1 MAIYHLSMKPI
12 SRGSGRSGV
21 AAAAYRAGERLTN
34 ERDGITHDFT
44 QRDGVEHAEIVLPQE
59 VDADWARDRSALW
72 NAAEA
77 AETRKDARVAREFE
91 IALPHE
97 LNADERLKAT
107 RVFAQGLADRY
118 GTAVDFAIHSPQ
130 GETDVRNHHAHL
142 MMTVRAVGLEGLLD
156 KTSIE
161 RENKWL
167 LSQGLPTSSMQMRE
181 IRQSW
186 EQVANEHLARAG
198 HDVRIDHRSHQERGL
213 EIEPTEH
220 MGVFATQMERRGV
233 EVSRTRLDGD
243 ASRRNAEL
251 IAEKPE
257 QVLSVIT
264 GEKSV
269 FDRHD
274 VARALHRSIDGA
286 EAFQQAFAKV
296 MGSEALVE
304 LQAERVDADG
314 EITLAKYSTKEM
326 VALERGMADGALRM
340 SEARSHGVDGPHVEA
355 ALAVQD
361 GAIRRGVAA
370 DSGGQLTRGSLSESD
385 RNAAIERAGLSDEQR
400 RAVEHVTGGEQIA
413 AVVGLAGAGKSTM
426 LAAARDAWERQG
438 FAVHGAALSGKA
450 AEGLEEASEISSRT
464 LASWEHGW
472 KAGRGE
478 LGPKD
483 VMVIDEAG
491 MVGSR
496 QLARFVAEAE
506 RTGAKLVLV
515 GDHEQ
520 LQAIGAGAPF
530 RAIAERVG
538 FAELQDIR
546 RQREDWQREASGDF
560 ARHRTCEGLAAY
572 AERGGVRFSETRDDA
587 RAAIV
592 ADYMA
597 DAADRPEGSRVAM
610 AHRRVDVRALNA
622 DIRTARQERGELAR
636 GDGDQ
641 GRLGREYVF
650 ETNDGKRSFA
660 PGDRIVFLENNR
672 ELRVKNGMLGTVTSV
687 ESGRVDARLDGP
699 VRARGEQR
707 TVSWSTNNY
716 AAFDHGYA
724 TTIHKTQGATV
735 DRSFVMASST
745 MDRHLTYVSMTRH
758 RDQATLYAG
767 RDEFKS
773 GIESLAARLGRD
785 GSKETTL
792 DYMQGFAERRG
803 IAEQFGVKSEI
814 EVGRGMGGDAWPRPG
829 QGAEMGRK
837 DLARDSR
844 AQGPAADRRGNRDQ
858 VQNRGA
864 GGERV
869 NRADVAA
876 DQPTAK
882 RSMFAGLKLGTARG
896 EPQERGEAASGAKGG
911 RGPAAGSQGSAT
923 PREQLLAAVEDYA
936 RAYQDAARMRAAD
949 LPVLPHQKLA
959 LRSAGAAMDNTRPGS
974 TQELVAVLK
983 HESLS
988 QRAMVDLSGPERAAA
1003 LVAGMD
1009 RERQRQVQRDV
1020 AERGVERGG
1029 GTSDRSV
1036 SVRELE
1042 AEKHIKERDK
1052 GMER

>member
-1 MAIYHLSMKPI
+1 MKPI
-12 SRGSGRSGV
+12 SRGSGRSAV

-34 ERDGITHDFT
+34 ERDGVTHDFT
-44 QRDGVEHAEIVLPQE
+44 RRDGVEHAEIVLPRGSE
-59 VDADWARDRSALW
+59 AGWGLDRAALW

-97 LNADERLKAT
+97 LSGEERLEAT
-107 RVFAQGLADRY
+107 RSFAQGLADRY
-118 GTAVDFAIHSPQ
+118 GTAVDFAIHSPH
-130 GETDVRNHHAHL
+130 GATDVRNHHAHL
-142 MMTVRAVGLEGLLD
+142 MMTVRAVGSEGFLD

-186 EQVANEHLARAG
+186 EQVANERLAAAG
-198 HDVRIDHRSHQERGL
+198 LDLRIDHRSHQERGL

-243 ASRRNAEL
+243 AARRNAEL
-251 IAEKPE
+251 IGEKPE
-257 QVLSVIT
+257 QVLTLIT
-264 GEKSV
+264 AEKSV

-274 VARALHRSIDGA
+274 VARALHRSIDQP
-286 EAFQQAFAKV
+286 EAFQTAFAKV
-296 MGSEALVE
+296 MASDALVE
-304 LQAERVDADG
+304 LQAERVDQNG
-314 EITLAKYSTKEM
+314 EITLAKYSTSEM
-326 VALERGMADGALRM
+326 VALERGMADGAMRM
-340 SEARSHGVDGPHVEA
+340 SEARSHGVDGAHVDA
-355 ALAVQD
+355 ALALQD

-370 DSGGQLTRGSLSESD
+370 DTAGQVARGPLSEAD
-385 RNAAIERAGLSDEQR
+385 RDVAIDRAGLSDEQR

-438 FAVHGAALSGKA
+438 YAVHGAALSGKA
-450 AEGLEEASEISSRT
+450 AEGLEEASGISSRT

-472 KAGRGE
+472 KAGRSE

-506 RTGAKLVLV
+506 RTGAKLVMV
-515 GDHEQ
+515 GDQEQ

-546 RQREDWQREASGDF
+546 RQRKDWQREASGDF
-560 ARHRTCEGLAAY
+560 ARHRTGEGLAAY
-572 AERGGVRFSETRDDA
+572 AERGDVRFSETRDAA

-597 DAADRPEGSRVAM
+597 DAAERPDGSRVAM

-622 DIRTARQERGELAR
+622 DIRAARQDAGELAR
-636 GDGDQ
+636 GEGEQ
-641 GRLGREYVF
+641 GRLGREHVF

-672 ELRVKNGMLGTVTSV
+672 ELGVKNGMLGTVASV
-687 ESGRVDARLDGP
+687 EPDRITARLDGP
-699 VRARGEQR
+699 VRPGGGPR
-707 TVSWSTNNY
+707 TVLLSTNNY

-735 DRSFVMASST
+735 DRAFVMASGT

-767 RDEFKS
+767 KDEFK
-773 GIESLAARLGRD
+773 GGMESLAARLGRD

-792 DYMQGFAERRG
+792 DYAQGFAERRG
-803 IAEQFGVKSEI
+803 IAERFGVKSEI
-814 EVGRGMGGDAWPRPG
+814 EIEVERGGSG
-829 QGAEMGRK
+829 QGRQGVGGEKLRG
-837 DLARDSR
+837 DLGRDSK
-844 AQGPAADRRGNRDQ
+844 AKNPAAERRGERDQ
-858 VQNRGA
+858 VQDRAA
-864 GGERV
+864 GGEGAQ
-869 NRADVAA
+869 RAG
-876 DQPTAK
+876 PTQEAPVPK
-882 RSMFAGLKLGTARG
+882 RSMFAGLKLGAGRA
-896 EPQERGEAASGAKGG
+896 EAQERREAASGQKGVASPG
-911 RGPAAGSQGSAT
+911 EPAPGSAEA
-923 PREQLLAAVEDYA
+923 RVQLLAAVEGYA
-936 RAYQDAARMRAAD
+936 KAYQDAARMRAAD
-949 LPVLPHQKLA
+949 LPVLEHQKLA
-959 LRSAGAAMDNTRPGS
+959 LRTAGVAIDKARPGS
-974 TQELVAVLK
+974 TQEFAAVLK

-988 QRAMVDLSGPERAAA
+988 QRAMADLSGPARAAQ
-1003 LVAGMD
+1003 LVTGMD
-1009 RERQRQVQRDV
+1009 RERQRQVQRE
-1020 AERGVERGG
+1020 AAARGMEAAAGERMRRDAARQPEVERP
-1029 GTSDRSV
+1029 
-1036 SVRELE
+1036 
-1042 AEKHIKERDK
+1042 APERDK

>member
-1 MAIYHLSMKPI
+1 MAIYHLSMKLI
-12 SRGSGRSGV
+12 SRGSGRSAV

-44 QRDGVEHAEIVLPQE
+44 RRDGVEHSEIVLPRGSE
-59 VDADWARDRSALW
+59 ADWALDRSALW

-97 LNADERLKAT
+97 LSAEERLEAT
-107 RVFAQGLADRY
+107 RSFAQGLADRY
-118 GTAVDFAIHSPQ
+118 GTAVDFAIHSPH
-130 GETDVRNHHAHL
+130 GATDVRNHHAHL
-142 MMTVRAVGLEGLLD
+142 MMTVRAVGSEEFLG

-167 LSQGLPTSSMQMRE
+167 LSQRLPTSSMQMRE

-186 EQVANEHLARAG
+186 EQVANERLAAAG
-198 HDVRIDHRSHQERGL
+198 LDVRIDHRSHQERGL

-243 ASRRNAEL
+243 AARRNADL
-251 IAEKPE
+251 ISEKPE
-257 QVLSVIT
+257 QVLTLIT

-274 VARALHRSIDGA
+274 VARALHRSIDQP
-286 EAFQQAFAKV
+286 EAFQTAFAKV
-296 MGSEALVE
+296 MASDALVE
-304 LQAERVDADG
+304 LQAERVDQNG

-326 VALERGMADGALRM
+326 VSLERGMADGAMRM
-340 SEARSHGVDGPHVEA
+340 SEARSHGVDGAHVDA

-361 GAIRRGVAA
+361 AAIRRGVAA
-370 DSGGQLTRGSLSESD
+370 DTAGQVARGALSESD
-385 RNAAIERAGLSDEQR
+385 RDVAIDRAGLSDEQR
-400 RAVEHVTGGEQIA
+400 RAVEHVTGGERIA

-438 FAVHGAALSGKA
+438 YAVHGAALSGKA
-450 AEGLEEASEISSRT
+450 AEGLEEASRISSRT

-472 KAGRGE
+472 KAGRSE

-506 RTGAKLVLV
+506 RTGAKLVMV
-515 GDHEQ
+515 GDQEQ

-530 RAIAERVG
+530 RAIAKRIG

-560 ARHRTCEGLAAY
+560 ARHRTGDGLFAY
-572 AERGGVRFSETRDDA
+572 AERGGVRFSETRAEA

-597 DAADRPEGSRVAM
+597 DAAERPEGSRVAM

-622 DIRTARQERGELAR
+622 DIRAARQEAGELAR
-636 GDGDQ
+636 GEGEQ
-641 GRLGREYVF
+641 GALGREHVF

-672 ELRVKNGMLGTVTSV
+672 ELGVKNGMLGTVSSV
-687 ESGRVDARLDGP
+687 EDGRIAAALDGKG
-699 VRARGEQR
+699 RNGEDR
-707 TVSWSTNNY
+707 TVTVSTSNY

-724 TTIHKTQGATV
+724 TTIHKTQGSTV
-735 DRSFVMASST
+735 DRAFVMASGT

-767 RDEFKS
+767 KDEFKN
-773 GIESLAARLGRD
+773 GMESLAARLGRD

-792 DYMQGFAERRG
+792 DYAQDFAERRG
-803 IAEQFGVKSEI
+803 IAERFGVRSEI
-814 EVGRGMGGDAWPRPG
+814 EVERAADGRARQREGVERQRA
-829 QGAEMGRK
+829 
-837 DLARDSR
+837 DLARDSG
-844 AQGPAADRRGNRDQ
+844 AKDPPADRRGD
-858 VQNRGA
+858 RGQRQ
-864 GGERV
+864 ERV
-869 NRADVAA
+869 AGEEGPQRAG
-876 DQPTAK
+876 PTTETPAAK
-882 RSMFAGLKLGTARG
+882 RSMFAGLKLGAGRG
-896 EPQERGEAASGAKGG
+896 DPQEGRDAASGQQG
-911 RGPAAGSQGSAT
+911 RMSPSEPTSGSADA
-923 PREQLLAAVEDYA
+923 RVQLLAAVENYA
-936 RAYQDAARMRAAD
+936 KAYQDAARMRAAD
-949 LPVLPHQKLA
+949 LPVLEHQKLA
-959 LRSAGAAMDNTRPGS
+959 LRTAGSAMDKARPGS
-974 TQELVAVLK
+974 TQEMASVLE

-988 QRAMVDLSGPERAAA
+988 QRAMAELSGPALAAQ

-1009 RERQRQVQRDV
+1009 RERQRQVQREV
-1020 AERGVERGG
+1020 AARGIEPDGG
-1029 GTSDRSV
+1029 SLDRSDAAREPDAAKH
-1036 SVRELE
+1036 VR
-1042 AEKHIKERDK
+1042 ERDK

>member
-12 SRGSGRSGV
+12 SRGSGRSAV
-21 AAAAYRAGERLTN
+21 AAAAYRAGKRLTN
-34 ERDGITHDFT
+34 ERDGVTHDFT
-44 QRDGVEHAEIVLPQE
+44 RRGGVEHSEIVLPRGS
-59 VDADWARDRSALW
+59 DAEWARDRATLW

-97 LNADERLKAT
+97 LNAEERLEAT
-107 RVFAQGLADRY
+107 RAFAQGLADRY
-118 GTAVDFAIHSPQ
+118 GTAVDFAIHSPH

-142 MMTVRAVGLEGLLD
+142 LMTVRAVGSEGFLD

-186 EQVANEHLARAG
+186 EQVANERLAAAG
-198 HDVRIDHRSHQERGL
+198 LDVRIDHRSHQERGL

-243 ASRRNAEL
+243 AARRNAEL

-257 QVLSVIT
+257 QVLALIT
-264 GEKSV
+264 AEKSV

-286 EAFQQAFAKV
+286 DAFQAAFAKV
-296 MGSEALVE
+296 MASDALVE
-304 LQAERVDADG
+304 LQAERVDQNG

-326 VALERGMADGALRM
+326 VALERAMADGAMRM
-340 SEARSHGVDGPHVEA
+340 SEARSHEVDGAHVDA
-355 ALAVQD
+355 AIAVQD

-370 DSGGQLTRGSLSESD
+370 DTAGQVARGALSESD
-385 RNAAIERAGLSDEQR
+385 RDVAIDRAGLSDEQR

-438 FAVHGAALSGKA
+438 YAVHGAALSGKA
-450 AEGLEEASEISSRT
+450 AEGLEEASGISSRT

-478 LGPKD
+478 LGQKD

-506 RTGAKLVLV
+506 RTGAKLVMV
-515 GDHEQ
+515 GDQEQ

-546 RQREDWQREASGDF
+546 RQREDWQREASGDL
-560 ARHRTCEGLAAY
+560 ARHRTGEGLSAY
-572 AERGGVRFSETRDDA
+572 AERGGVRFSDTRDEA

-597 DAADRPEGSRVAM
+597 DAAERPEGSRVAM

-622 DIRTARQERGELAR
+622 DIRSARQEAGELAR
-636 GDGDQ
+636 GEGEQ
-641 GRLGREYVF
+641 GGLGRERVF

-672 ELRVKNGMLGTVTSV
+672 ELGVKNGMLGTIQSV
-687 ESGRVDARLDGP
+687 EPDVITARLDGP
-699 VRARGEQR
+699 ARARGEQR
-707 TVSWSTNNY
+707 TVSFTTSDY
-716 AAFDHGYA
+716 AAIDHGYA

-735 DRSFVMASST
+735 DRSFVMASGT

-767 RDEFKS
+767 KDEFK
-773 GIESLAARLGRD
+773 GGMESLATRLGRD

-792 DYMQGFAERRG
+792 DYAQGFAERRG
-803 IAEQFGVKSEI
+803 IAERFGVKSEI
-814 EVGRGMGGDAWPRPG
+814 AVERAGEGQARQGEGGETRRG
-829 QGAEMGRK
+829 
-837 DLARDSR
+837 DLGRDS
-844 AQGPAADRRGNRDQ
+844 GVKDPAADQRGERDQ
-858 VQNRGA
+858 VRGRAA
-864 GGERV
+864 GGEGV
-869 NRADVAA
+869 QRAGPDTETPA
-876 DQPTAK
+876 AK
-882 RSMFAGLKLGTARG
+882 RSMFAGLKLGAG
-896 EPQERGEAASGAKGG
+896 RGEAQEGRRAASERTGGASPGE
-911 RGPAAGSQGSAT
+911 PSSGSAEA
-923 PREQLLAAVEDYA
+923 RVQLLAAVENYA
-936 RAYQDAARMRAAD
+936 KAYEDAARMRAAD
-949 LPVLPHQKLA
+949 LPVLEHQKLA
-959 LRSAGAAMDNTRPGS
+959 LRTAGAAMDKARPGS
-974 TQELVAVLK
+974 TQEFVAVLK

-988 QRAMVDLSGPERAAA
+988 QRAMAALTGPERAAQ

-1009 RERQRQVQRDV
+1009 RERQRQVQREV
-1020 AERGVERGG
+1020 AERGVEAGVAKADRG
-1029 GTSDRSV
+1029 DAARQAD
-1036 SVRELE
+1036 
-1042 AEKHIKERDK
+1042 AEKHVPERDK

>member
-12 SRGSGRSGV
+12 SRGMGRSAV

-34 ERDGITHDFT
+34 ERDGVTHDFT
-44 QRDGVEHAEIVLPQE
+44 RRGGVEHSEIVLPRGS
-59 VDADWARDRSALW
+59 DAEWAKDRATLW
-72 NAAEA
+72 NVAEA
-77 AETRKDARVAREFE
+77 AEGRKDARVAREFE

-97 LNADERLKAT
+97 LSADERLEAT
-107 RVFAQGLADRY
+107 RSFAQGLADRY
-118 GTAVDFAIHSPQ
+118 GTAVDVAIHSPH

-142 MMTVRAVGLEGLLD
+142 LMTVRAVGSEGFLD

-186 EQVANEHLARAG
+186 EQVANERLAAAG
-198 HDVRIDHRSHQERGL
+198 LDVRIDHRSHQERGL

-243 ASRRNAEL
+243 AGRRNADL

-257 QVLSVIT
+257 QVLTLIT

-274 VARALHRSIDGA
+274 VARALHRSIDQPD
-286 EAFQQAFAKV
+286 AFQAAFAKV
-296 MGSEALVE
+296 MASDALVE
-304 LQAERVDADG
+304 LQAERVDQNG
-314 EITLAKYSTKEM
+314 EITLARYSTKEM
-326 VALERGMADGALRM
+326 VALERGMADGAMRM
-340 SEARSHGVDGPHVEA
+340 SEARLHGVDRAHVDA

-370 DSGGQLTRGSLSESD
+370 DTAGHVARGALSEAD
-385 RNAAIERAGLSDEQR
+385 RDRAVDSAGLSDEQR
-400 RAVEHVTGGEQIA
+400 RAVEHVTGGEQIVV
-413 AVVGLAGAGKSTM
+413 VVGLAGAGKSTM

-438 FAVHGAALSGKA
+438 YAVHGAALSGKA
-450 AEGLEEASEISSRT
+450 AEGLEEASGIGSRT

-496 QLARFVAEAE
+496 QLARFVDEAE
-506 RTGAKLVLV
+506 RTGAKLVMV
-515 GDHEQ
+515 GDQEQ

-546 RQREDWQREASGDF
+546 RQREDWQREASGDL
-560 ARHRTCEGLAAY
+560 ARHRTGEGLAAY
-572 AERGGVRFSETRDDA
+572 AEHGGVRFSETRDAA

-597 DAADRPEGSRVAM
+597 DAAERPEGSRVAM

-622 DIRTARQERGELAR
+622 DIRAARQDAGELAR
-636 GDGDQ
+636 GEGDQ
-641 GRLGREYVF
+641 GRLGREQVF

-672 ELRVKNGMLGTVTSV
+672 ELGVKNGMLGAVQSV
-687 ESGRVDARLDGP
+687 EPDVITVRLDGP
-699 VRARGEQR
+699 ARARGEHR
-707 TVSWSTNNY
+707 TVSLSTGHY

-735 DRSFVMASST
+735 DRAFVMASGT

-758 RDQATLYAG
+758 RDQAGIYVG
-767 RDEFKS
+767 KDEFK
-773 GIESLAARLGRD
+773 GGMEALAARLGRD

-792 DYMQGFAERRG
+792 DYAQGFAERRG
-803 IAEQFGVKSEI
+803 IAERFGVKGDI
-814 EVGRGMGGDAWPRPG
+814 EVERGEGGAKALQNKGVEKQRGDLGRGSAAGGR
-829 QGAEMGRK
+829 
-837 DLARDSR
+837 
-844 AQGPAADRRGNRDQ
+844 AADRRGDRGEAQDRAAGRQGDQ
-858 VQNRGA
+858 AA
-864 GGERV
+864 GGASE
-869 NRADVAA
+869 APA
-876 DQPTAK
+876 AK
-882 RSMFAGLKLGTARG
+882 RSMFAGLNLGAGRG
-896 EPQERGEAASGAKGG
+896 ESQERASAAPDRSG
-911 RGPAAGSQGSAT
+911 GSRTGAPTSGSAAA
-923 PREQLLAAVEDYA
+923 RVQLLAAVEGYA

-949 LPVLPHQKLA
+949 LPVLEHQKLA
-959 LRSAGAAMDNTRPGS
+959 LRSAGAVMDKARPGS
-974 TQELVAVLK
+974 TQEMASVLK

-988 QRAMVDLSGPERAAA
+988 QRAMADLTGPARAAQ

-1009 RERQRQVQRDV
+1009 RERQRQVQREA
-1020 AERGVERGG
+1020 AERGVEAGAGRTDQGKAA
-1029 GTSDRSV
+1029 RKP
-1036 SVRELE
+1036 E
-1042 AEKHIKERDK
+1042 AEKHVRERDK

>member
-12 SRGSGRSGV
+12 SRGMGRSAV

-34 ERDGITHDFT
+34 ERDGVTHDFT
-44 QRDGVEHAEIVLPQE
+44 RRGGVEHSEIVLPRGS
-59 VDADWARDRSALW
+59 DAEWAKDRATLW

-77 AETRKDARVAREFE
+77 AEGRKDARVAREFE

-97 LNADERLKAT
+97 LNAEERLEAT
-107 RVFAQGLADRY
+107 RSFAQGLADRY
-118 GTAVDFAIHSPQ
+118 GTAVDLAIHSPH

-142 MMTVRAVGLEGLLD
+142 LMTVRAVGSEGFLD

-186 EQVANEHLARAG
+186 EQVANERLAAAG
-198 HDVRIDHRSHQERGL
+198 LDVRIDHRSHQERGL

-243 ASRRNAEL
+243 AARRNADL

-257 QVLSVIT
+257 QVLTLIT

-274 VARALHRSIDGA
+274 VARALHRSIDRPD
-286 EAFQQAFAKV
+286 AFQAAFAKV
-296 MGSEALVE
+296 MASEALVE
-304 LQAERVDADG
+304 LQAERVDQNG
-314 EITLAKYSTKEM
+314 EITLARYSTKEM
-326 VALERGMADGALRM
+326 VALERGMADGAVRM
-340 SEARSHGVDGPHVEA
+340 SEARLHGVDGAHVDA

-370 DSGGQLTRGSLSESD
+370 DTAGQVARGALSESD
-385 RNAAIERAGLSDEQR
+385 RDVAIDSAGLSGEQR
-400 RAVEHVTGGEQIA
+400 RAVEHVTGREQIA
-413 AVVGLAGAGKSTM
+413 VVVGLAGAGKSTM

-438 FAVHGAALSGKA
+438 YAVHGAALSGKA
-450 AEGLEEASEISSRT
+450 AEGLEEASGIGSRT

-472 KAGRGE
+472 KAGRSE

-506 RTGAKLVLV
+506 RTGTKLVMV
-515 GDHEQ
+515 GDQEQ

-560 ARHRTCEGLAAY
+560 ARHRTGEGLAAY
-572 AERGGVRFSETRDDA
+572 AERGGVRFSETRDDS

-597 DAADRPEGSRVAM
+597 DAAERPDGSRVAM
-610 AHRRVDVRALNA
+610 AHRRVDVAALNA
-622 DIRTARQERGELAR
+622 DIRAARQDAGELAR
-636 GDGDQ
+636 GEGDQ
-641 GRLGREYVF
+641 GRLGREQVF
-650 ETNDGKRSFA
+650 DTNDGKRAFA

-672 ELRVKNGMLGTVTSV
+672 ELGVKNGMLGTVASV
-687 ESGRVDARLDGP
+687 EDGRIAAKLDGKGRGGEDRM
-699 VRARGEQR
+699 VRI
-707 TVSWSTNNY
+707 STESY
-716 AAFDHGYA
+716 GAIDHGYA

-735 DRSFVMASST
+735 DRAFVMASGT

-758 RDQATLYAG
+758 RDQAALYAG
-767 RDEFKS
+767 RDEFK
-773 GIESLAARLGRD
+773 GGMESLEARLGRD

-792 DYMQGFAERRG
+792 DYAQGFAERRG
-803 IAEQFGVKSEI
+803 IAERFGVKSEI
-814 EVGRGMGGDAWPRPG
+814 EVERGGERQARQQEDGGKQRG
-829 QGAEMGRK
+829 
-837 DLARDSR
+837 DLARDSG
-844 AQGPAADRRGNRDQ
+844 AKDAAADRRDRGQ
-858 VQNRGA
+858 VQDRVVSGEGA
-864 GGERV
+864 Q
-869 NRADVAA
+869 RAGPGAET
-876 DQPTAK
+876 PEAK
-882 RSMFAGLKLGTARG
+882 RSMFAGLKLGTGRS
-896 EPQERGEAASGAKGG
+896 EPQERRDGAPQRKGD
-911 RGPAAGSQGSAT
+911 PTPDAPSSGSAT
-923 PREQLLAAVEDYA
+923 ARVQLLAAVERYA
-936 RAYQDAARMRAAD
+936 KAHQDAARMRAAD
-949 LPVLPHQKLA
+949 LPVLEHQKLA
-959 LRSAGAAMDNTRPGS
+959 LRAAGAAMDKARPGS
-974 TQELVAVLK
+974 TQEMAATLK

-988 QRAMVDLSGPERAAA
+988 QRAMADLTGPARAAQ

-1009 RERQRQVQRDV
+1009 RERQRQVQRAA
-1020 AERGVERGG
+1020 AERGVEPGG
-1029 GTSDRSV
+1029 GKKDKGEAA
-1036 SVRELE
+1036 REPD
-1042 AEKHIKERDK
+1042 AEKHVRERDK

>member
-1 MAIYHLSMKPI
+1 MKPI
-12 SRGSGRSGV
+12 SRGMGRSAV
-21 AAAAYRAGERLTN
+21 AAAAYRAGERLKN
-34 ERDGITHDFT
+34 ERDGVTHDFT
-44 QRDGVEHAEIVLPQE
+44 RRGGVEHSEIVLPRGS
-59 VDADWARDRSALW
+59 DAEWAKDRAALW

-77 AETRKDARVAREFE
+77 AEGRKDARVAREFE

-97 LNADERLKAT
+97 LNAEERLEAT
-107 RVFAQGLADRY
+107 RSFAQGLADRY
-118 GTAVDFAIHSPQ
+118 GTAVDVAIHSPH

-142 MMTVRAVGLEGLLD
+142 LMTVRAVGSDGFLD

-186 EQVANEHLARAG
+186 EQVANERLAAAG

-213 EIEPTEH
+213 EIEPTDH

-233 EVSRTRLDGD
+233 EVSRTRLDGG
-243 ASRRNAEL
+243 AARRNADL
-251 IAEKPE
+251 IANKPE
-257 QVLSVIT
+257 QILTLIT

-274 VARALHRSIDGA
+274 VARALHRSIDQPD
-286 EAFQQAFAKV
+286 AFQAAFAKV
-296 MGSEALVE
+296 MASDALVE
-304 LQAERVDADG
+304 LQAERIDANG
-314 EITLAKYSTKEM
+314 EITLARYSTKEM
-326 VALERGMADGALRM
+326 VALERGMADGAMRM
-340 SEARSHGVDGPHVEA
+340 SEARSHGVDGAHVEA

-370 DSGGQLTRGSLSESD
+370 DTAGQVARGALSESD
-385 RNAAIERAGLSDEQR
+385 RDVAIDSAGLSGEQR

-413 AVVGLAGAGKSTM
+413 VVVGLAGAGKSTM

-438 FAVHGAALSGKA
+438 YSVHGAVLSGKA
-450 AEGLEEASEISSRT
+450 AEGLEEASGMSSRT

-496 QLARFVAEAE
+496 QLARFVAETE
-506 RTGAKLVLV
+506 RTGAKIVLV
-515 GDHEQ
+515 GDQEQ

-546 RQREDWQREASGDF
+546 RQREDWQREASGDL
-560 ARHRTCEGLAAY
+560 ARHRTGEGLSAY
-572 AERGGVRFSETRDDA
+572 AERGGVRFSETRDAA

-597 DAADRPEGSRVAM
+597 DAAERPDGSRVAM

-622 DIRTARQERGELAR
+622 DIRLARQDAGELAR
-636 GDGDQ
+636 GEGEQ
-641 GRLGREYVF
+641 GRLGSERVF
-650 ETNDGKRSFA
+650 QTNDGQRAFA
-660 PGDRIVFLENNR
+660 PGDRVVFLENNR
-672 ELRVKNGMLGTVTSV
+672 ELGVKNGMLGTVVSV
-687 ESGRVDARLDGP
+687 EPDRITARPDGLA
-699 VRARGEQR
+699 RAGGEQR
-707 TVSWSTNNY
+707 TVSWATSDY

-735 DRSFVMASST
+735 DRAFVMASAT

-767 RDEFKS
+767 RDEFK
-773 GIESLAARLGRD
+773 GGMESLAVRLGRD

-792 DYMQGFAERRG
+792 DYARGFAERRG
-803 IAEQFGVKSEI
+803 IAERFGVKSEI
-814 EVGRGMGGDAWPRPG
+814 EVGVERGAGGQGQQRPG
-829 QGAEMGRK
+829 GEKPRE
-837 DLARDSR
+837 DLARGFGVKDR
-844 AQGPAADRRGNRDQ
+844 AADRRGDLGQAQGR
-858 VQNRGA
+858 VA
-864 GGERV
+864 GGEGVDRV
-869 NRADVAA
+869 DAGMGAPA
-876 DQPTAK
+876 AK
-882 RSMFAGLKLGTARG
+882 RSMFAGLKLGGGRG
-896 EPQERGEAASGAKGG
+896 EPQKGDGVASERTGVETTGAPSSGSEAA
-911 RGPAAGSQGSAT
+911 RV
-923 PREQLLAAVEDYA
+923 QLLAVVEDYA
-936 RAYQDAARMRAAD
+936 KAYQDAARMKTAD
-949 LPVLPHQKLA
+949 LPVLQHQKLA
-959 LRSAGAAMDNTRPGS
+959 LRTAGAAMDKARPGS
-974 TQELVAVLK
+974 AQDLAAVLK

-988 QRAMVDLSGPERAAA
+988 QRAMAELSGPARAAQ

-1009 RERQRQVQRDV
+1009 RERQRQVQPQ
-1020 AERGVERGG
+1020 ASERGLEAGAG
-1029 GTSDRSV
+1029 EKDLGKAA
-1036 SVRELE
+1036 REPD
-1042 AEKHIKERDK
+1042 AEKHVRERDK

>member
-12 SRGSGRSGV
+12 SRGMGRSAV

-34 ERDGITHDFT
+34 ERDGVTHDFT
-44 QRDGVEHAEIVLPQE
+44 RRGGVEHSEIVLPRGS
-59 VDADWARDRSALW
+59 DAEWAKDRATLW

-77 AETRKDARVAREFE
+77 AEGRKDARVAREFE

-97 LNADERLKAT
+97 LNAEERLEAI
-107 RVFAQGLADRY
+107 RAFAQGLADRY
-118 GTAVDFAIHSPQ
+118 GTAVDVAIHSPH

-142 MMTVRAVGLEGLLD
+142 LMTVRAVGSDGFLD

-186 EQVANEHLARAG
+186 EQVANERLAAASL
-198 HDVRIDHRSHQERGL
+198 DVRIDHRSHQERGL

-243 ASRRNAEL
+243 AARRNADL

-257 QVLSVIT
+257 QVLTLIT

-274 VARALHRSIDGA
+274 VARALHRSIDQP
-286 EAFQQAFAKV
+286 EAFQAAFAKV
-296 MGSEALVE
+296 MASDALVE
-304 LQAERVDADG
+304 LQAERVDQNG

-326 VALERGMADGALRM
+326 VALERGMADGAMRM
-340 SEARSHGVDGPHVEA
+340 SEARSHGVDGANVDA
-355 ALAVQD
+355 ALAVQN

-370 DSGGQLTRGSLSESD
+370 DTAGQVARGALSDSD
-385 RNAAIERAGLSDEQR
+385 RDVAIDRAGLSDEQR

-438 FAVHGAALSGKA
+438 YAVHGAALSGKA
-450 AEGLEEASEISSRT
+450 AEGLEEASGIGSRT

-506 RTGAKLVLV
+506 RTGAKLVMI
-515 GDHEQ
+515 GDQEQ

-530 RAIAERVG
+530 RAIAEQVG

-560 ARHRTCEGLAAY
+560 ARHRTGEGLSAY
-572 AERGGVRFSETRDDA
+572 AERGGVRFSETRDAA

-597 DAADRPEGSRVAM
+597 DGAERPNGSRVAM

-622 DIRTARQERGELAR
+622 DIRAARQEAGELAR
-636 GDGDQ
+636 GEGEQ
-641 GRLGREYVF
+641 GRLGREQVF
-650 ETNDGKRSFA
+650 ETNDGKRAFA

-672 ELRVKNGMLGTVTSV
+672 ELGVKNGMLGTVASV
-687 ESGRVDARLDGP
+687 EEGRIAAKLDGKG
-699 VRARGEQR
+699 RNGEDR
-707 TVSWSTNNY
+707 TVSVSTDSY
-716 AAFDHGYA
+716 AAIDHGYA

-735 DRSFVMASST
+735 DRSFVMASGT

-767 RDEFKS
+767 RDEFKG
-773 GIESLAARLGRD
+773 GIESLTARLGRD

-792 DYMQGFAERRG
+792 DYAQGFAERRG
-803 IAEQFGVKSEI
+803 IAERFGVRSEI
-814 EVGRGMGGDAWPRPG
+814 EVEVERAGDG
-829 QGAEMGRK
+829 QGRSHEGGEKQRG
-837 DLARDSR
+837 DLARDSGAKDFALDR
-844 AQGPAADRRGNRDQ
+844 RGERSPVQDRVARREGDQSDGPAA
-858 VQNRGA
+858 A
-864 GGERV
+864 TP
-869 NRADVAA
+869 A
-876 DQPTAK
+876 AK
-882 RSMFAGLKLGTARG
+882 RSMFSGLKLGAGRSEPREGRETAAERMGRG
-896 EPQERGEAASGAKGG
+896 SAGATFSGAAEA
-911 RGPAAGSQGSAT
+911 RV
-923 PREQLLAAVEDYA
+923 QLLAAVEGYA
-936 RAYQDAARMRAAD
+936 KAYQDAARMRAAD
-949 LPVLPHQKLA
+949 LPVLEHQKLA
-959 LRSAGAAMDNTRPGS
+959 LRSAGAAMDNARPGS
-974 TQELVAVLK
+974 TQEMAAVLK

-988 QRAMVDLSGPERAAA
+988 QRAMADLSGPARAAQ

-1009 RERQRQVQRDV
+1009 RERQRQVQREV
-1020 AERGVERGG
+1020 AKRGVEADVGKADGG
-1029 GTSDRSV
+1029 DAARKSD
-1036 SVRELE
+1036 
-1042 AEKHIKERDK
+1042 AEKNVRERDK

>member
-12 SRGSGRSGV
+12 SRGAGRSAV

-44 QRDGVEHAEIVLPQE
+44 RRGGVEHTEIVLPRGS
-59 VDADWARDRSALW
+59 DAEWAKDRATLW

-77 AETRKDARVAREFE
+77 AEGRKDARVAREFE

-97 LNADERLKAT
+97 LNAEERLEAT
-107 RVFAQGLADRY
+107 RMFAQGLADRY
-118 GTAVDFAIHSPQ
+118 GTAVDVAIHSPH

-142 MMTVRAVGLEGLLD
+142 LMTVRAVGSEGFLD

-186 EQVANEHLARAG
+186 EQVANERLAAAG
-198 HDVRIDHRSHQERGL
+198 LDVRIDHRSHQERGL

-243 ASRRNAEL
+243 AARRNADL

-257 QVLSVIT
+257 QVLTLIT

-274 VARALHRSIDGA
+274 VARALHRSIDQPD
-286 EAFQQAFAKV
+286 AFQAAFAKV
-296 MGSEALVE
+296 MASDALVE
-304 LQAERVDADG
+304 LQAERVDQNG

-326 VALERGMADGALRM
+326 IALERGMAAGAVRM
-340 SEARSHGVDGPHVEA
+340 SEARLHGVDGAHVDA

-370 DSGGQLTRGSLSESD
+370 DTAGQVARGALSESD
-385 RNAAIERAGLSDEQR
+385 RDAAIDRAGLSGEQR

-413 AVVGLAGAGKSTM
+413 VVVGLAGAGKSTM

-438 FAVHGAALSGKA
+438 YAVHGATLSGKA
-450 AEGLEEASEISSRT
+450 AEGLEEASGIGSRT

-506 RTGAKLVLV
+506 RTGAKLVMV
-515 GDHEQ
+515 GDQEQ

-560 ARHRTCEGLAAY
+560 ARHRTGEGLSAY
-572 AERGGVRFSETRDDA
+572 AERGGVRFSETRDAA

-597 DAADRPEGSRVAM
+597 DATERPEGSRVAM

-622 DIRTARQERGELAR
+622 DIRAARQEAGELAR
-636 GDGDQ
+636 GEGEQ
-641 GRLGREYVF
+641 GRLGRERVF
-650 ETNDGKRSFA
+650 ETNYGKRSFA
-660 PGDRIVFLENNR
+660 PGDRVVFLENNR
-672 ELRVKNGMLGTVTSV
+672 ELGVKNGMLGTVASV
-687 ESGRVDARLDGP
+687 EESRIAAKLDGKG
-699 VRARGEQR
+699 RNGEER
-707 TVSWSTNNY
+707 NVTVSTDSY
-716 AAFDHGYA
+716 AAIDHGYA

-735 DRSFVMASST
+735 DRSFVMASGT

-767 RDEFKS
+767 RDEFKGGMELLS
-773 GIESLAARLGRD
+773 ARLGGD

-792 DYMQGFAERRG
+792 DYAQGFAERRG
-803 IAEQFGVKSEI
+803 IAERFGVKSEI
-814 EVGRGMGGDAWPRPG
+814 EVERAAGG
-829 QGAEMGRK
+829 QGRQDKAGEKQRADLGR
-837 DLARDSR
+837 DPDAGGR
-844 AQGPAADRRGNRDQ
+844 AVDRRGE
-858 VQNRGA
+858 RGQAQERVA
-864 GGERV
+864 GGDGGD
-869 NRADVAA
+869 RANASVETPA
-876 DQPTAK
+876 AK
-882 RSMFAGLKLGTARG
+882 RSMFAGLKLRG
-896 EPQERGEAASGAKGG
+896 GPGEARERDGAISDWKGG
-911 RGPAAGSQGSAT
+911 DGPAAPASGSAAA
-923 PREQLLAAVEDYA
+923 RVQLLAAVEGYA
-936 RAYQDAARMRAAD
+936 KAYQDAARMRAAD
-949 LPVLPHQKLA
+949 LPVLEHQKLA
-959 LRSAGAAMDNTRPGS
+959 LRSARAAMDKVRPGS
-974 TQELVAVLK
+974 TQEMAAVLK

-988 QRAMVDLSGPERAAA
+988 QRAMVELSGPARAAQ

-1009 RERQRQVQRDV
+1009 RERQRQVQRE
-1020 AERGVERGG
+1020 ASERGLEAGAG
-1029 GTSDRSV
+1029 KTDQGKAA
-1036 SVRELE
+1036 REPD
-1042 AEKHIKERDK
+1042 AEKHVRERDK

>member
-12 SRGSGRSGV
+12 SRGSGRSAV

-34 ERDGITHDFT
+34 ERDGVTHDFT
-44 QRDGVEHAEIVLPQE
+44 RRGGVEHSEIVSKAE
-59 VDADWARDRSALW
+59 WALDRSALW

-97 LNADERLKAT
+97 LNAEERLEAT
-107 RVFAQGLADRY
+107 RAFAQGLADRY
-118 GTAVDFAIHSPQ
+118 GTAVDFAIHSPH

-142 MMTVRAVGLEGLLD
+142 MMTVRAVGSEGFLD

-186 EQVANEHLARAG
+186 EQVANERLAAAG
-198 HDVRIDHRSHQERGL
+198 LDVRIDHRSHQERGL

-233 EVSRTRLDGD
+233 EVSRSRLDGD
-243 ASRRNAEL
+243 ASRRNADL
-251 IAEKPE
+251 IAEKPD
-257 QVLSVIT
+257 QVLALIT

-286 EAFQQAFAKV
+286 EAFQAAFAKV
-296 MGSEALVE
+296 MASDALVE
-304 LQAERVDADG
+304 LQAERIDAHG
-314 EITLAKYSTKEM
+314 EITLAKYSTNEM
-326 VALERGMADGALRM
+326 VALERGMADGAMRM
-340 SEARSHGVDGPHVEA
+340 SEARSHGVDAAHVDA
-355 ALAVQD
+355 AIAVQD

-370 DSGGQLTRGSLSESD
+370 DTAGQVARGALSETD
-385 RNAAIERAGLSDEQR
+385 RDLAIDRAGLSDEQR
-400 RAVEHVTGGEQIA
+400 RAVEHVTGGQQIA

-426 LAAARDAWERQG
+426 LAAARGAWERQG
-438 FAVHGAALSGKA
+438 YVVHGAALSGKA
-450 AEGLEEASEISSRT
+450 AEGLEEASGISSRT

-472 KAGRGE
+472 KAGRSE

-506 RTGAKLVLV
+506 RTGAKLVMV
-515 GDHEQ
+515 GDQEQ

-530 RAIAERVG
+530 RAIAERIG

-560 ARHRTCEGLAAY
+560 ARHRTGEGLSAY
-572 AERGGVRFSETRDDA
+572 ADRGDVRFSETRDAA

-592 ADYMA
+592 AGYMA
-597 DAADRPEGSRVAM
+597 DAAERPDGSRVAM
-610 AHRRVDVRALNA
+610 AHRRVDVRALNV
-622 DIRTARQERGELAR
+622 DIRAARQERGELAR
-636 GDGDQ
+636 GEGEQ
-641 GRLGREYVF
+641 GLLGREHVF

-672 ELRVKNGMLGTVTSV
+672 ELGVKNGMLGTIQSV
-687 ESGRVDARLDGP
+687 EPDVITARLDGP
-699 VRARGEQR
+699 ARARGEQR
-707 TVSWSTNNY
+707 TVSFTTSDY
-716 AAFDHGYA
+716 AAIDHGYA

-735 DRSFVMASST
+735 DRSFVMASGT

-758 RDQATLYAG
+758 RDQARLYAG
-767 RDEFKS
+767 RDEFK
-773 GIESLAARLGRD
+773 GGMGSLAARLGRD

-792 DYMQGFAERRG
+792 DYAQGFAERRG
-803 IAEQFGVKSEI
+803 IAERFGVKSEI
-814 EVGRGMGGDAWPRPG
+814 EVERGGGQEPQRA
-829 QGAEMGRK
+829 AEVNEP
-837 DLARDSR
+837 
-844 AQGPAADRRGNRDQ
+844 PATR
-858 VQNRGA
+858 
-864 GGERV
+864 
-869 NRADVAA
+869 
-876 DQPTAK
+876 
-882 RSMFAGLKLGTARG
+882 RSMFAGLKLGAGRG
-896 EPQERGEAASGAKGG
+896 EPQEGRDAASAQKG
-911 RGPAAGSQGSAT
+911 RASPDAPSPGSPSS
-923 PREQLLAAVEDYA
+923 REQLLAAVEGFA
-936 RAYQDAARMRAAD
+936 RAYQDADRMRAAD

-959 LRSAGAAMDNTRPGS
+959 LRSAGAAMDKARPGS
-974 TQELVAVLK
+974 TREFVAVLK
-983 HESLS
+983 HETLS
-988 QRAMVDLSGPERAAA
+988 QRAMADLTGPARAAQ

-1009 RERQRQVQRDV
+1009 RERQRQVQRE
-1020 AERGVERGG
+1020 AAARGVEVTAGERGG
-1029 GTSDRSV
+1029 LDAGRQP
-1036 SVRELE
+1036 E
-1042 AEKHIKERDK
+1042 AKRPAKERDK

>member
-1 MAIYHLSMKPI
+1 LAIYHLSMKPI
-12 SRGSGRSGV
+12 SRGMGRSAV

-34 ERDGITHDFT
+34 ERDGVTHDFT
-44 QRDGVEHAEIVLPQE
+44 RRGGVEHSEIVLPRGS
-59 VDADWARDRSALW
+59 DAEWAKDRATLW

-77 AETRKDARVAREFE
+77 AEARKDARVAREFE

-97 LNADERLKAT
+97 LNAEERLEAT
-107 RVFAQGLADRY
+107 RSFAQGLADRY
-118 GTAVDFAIHSPQ
+118 GTAVDVAIHSPL

-142 MMTVRAVGLEGLLD
+142 LMTVRAVGSEGFLD

-186 EQVANEHLARAG
+186 EQVANERLAGAG
-198 HDVRIDHRSHQERGL
+198 LDVRIDHRSHQERGL

-243 ASRRNAEL
+243 AARRNADL

-257 QVLSVIT
+257 QVLTLIT

-274 VARALHRSIDGA
+274 VARALHRSIDQPD
-286 EAFQQAFAKV
+286 AFQAAFAKV
-296 MGSEALVE
+296 MASDALVE
-304 LQAERVDADG
+304 LQAERVDQNG

-340 SEARSHGVDGPHVEA
+340 SEARSHGVDGANVDA

-361 GAIRRGVAA
+361 DAIRRGVAA
-370 DSGGQLTRGSLSESD
+370 DATGQVARGVMSESD
-385 RNAAIERAGLSDEQR
+385 RDVAIDSAGLSDEQR

-413 AVVGLAGAGKSTM
+413 VVVGLAGAGKSTM
-426 LAAARDAWERQG
+426 LAATRDAWERQG
-438 FAVHGAALSGKA
+438 YAVHGAALSGKA
-450 AEGLEEASEISSRT
+450 AEGLEEASGISSRT

-506 RTGAKLVLV
+506 RTGAKLVMV
-515 GDHEQ
+515 GDQEQ

-560 ARHRTCEGLAAY
+560 ARHRTGEGLAAY
-572 AERGGVRFSETRDDA
+572 ADRGGVRFSETRDAA

-597 DAADRPEGSRVAM
+597 DATERPDGSRVAM
-610 AHRRVDVRALNA
+610 AHRRVDVAALNA
-622 DIRTARQERGELAR
+622 DIRVARQEAGELAR
-636 GDGDQ
+636 GEGEQ
-641 GRLGREYVF
+641 GRLGREQVF

-672 ELRVKNGMLGTVTSV
+672 ELGVKNGMLGAVQSV
-687 ESGRVDARLDGP
+687 EPDVITVRLDGP
-699 VRARGEQR
+699 ARDRGEHR
-707 TVSWSTNNY
+707 TVSVSTGHY

-735 DRSFVMASST
+735 DRAFVMASGT
-745 MDRHLTYVSMTRH
+745 MDRHLAYVSMTRH

-767 RDEFKS
+767 RDEFK
-773 GIESLAARLGRD
+773 GGMESLTARLGRD

-792 DYMQGFAERRG
+792 DYAQGFAERRG
-803 IAEQFGVKSEI
+803 IAERFGVKSEI
-814 EVGRGMGGDAWPRPG
+814 EVERYGDGQERQRTSGEKPRG
-829 QGAEMGRK
+829 
-837 DLARDSR
+837 DLARATGVRGRAGDR
-844 AQGPAADRRGNRDQ
+844 HGDGGQAQGR
-858 VQNRGA
+858 VA
-864 GGERV
+864 GGEGAD
-869 NRADVAA
+869 RADTGAETPA
-876 DQPTAK
+876 AK
-882 RSMFAGLKLGTARG
+882 RSMFAGLKLSGGRV
-896 EPQERGEAASGAKGG
+896 ERQERDGAASERKGG
-911 RGPAAGSQGSAT
+911 ASSGAPSPGSAEA
-923 PREQLLAAVEDYA
+923 RVQLLAAVEGYA
-936 RAYQDAARMRAAD
+936 KAHQDAARMRAAD
-949 LPVLPHQKLA
+949 LPVLEHQKLA
-959 LRSAGAAMDNTRPGS
+959 LRSAGAAMDKARPGS
-974 TQELVAVLK
+974 TQEMASVLK

-988 QRAMVDLSGPERAAA
+988 QRAMGDLTGPERAAQ

-1009 RERQRQVQRDV
+1009 RERQRQVQRE
-1020 AERGVERGG
+1020 AAARGLEAGAG
-1029 GTSDRSV
+1029 KTGQGKAG
-1036 SVRELE
+1036 REPE
-1042 AEKHIKERDK
+1042 AEKHVRERDK